1 MYGLPPA
8 ESLPSKSSQLPEPI
22 VLISML
28 TDVLSDP
35 QSVSQISFSGS
46 QLGAVLSPRGH
57 LAMSRDVFDGYT
69 LGWGSVTSM

>member
-8 ESLPSKSSQLPEPI
+8 ESPPSKSSQLPEPI

-28 TDVLSDP
+28 TDP

-69 LGWGSVTSM
+69 SGWGSVTSM